1 MDDIVTTYVTTDG
14 APATGLTVTVRIWR
28 VRAATQT
35 LVVTDAAMTEV
46 GDGFYKYEFTTWDPL
61 ENYVFRSD
69 SGVGQTD
76 SERYAT
82 GASSVS
88 PEEISDQVWDEDKTE
103 HTIVGSTGEA
113 LTDIE
118 SIVEVLLKFESNR
131 SLIDPV
137 AKTLTIYDDDETTP
151 IHVFLLK
158 DSTGS
163 LSVDEVCE
171 RDPV

>member
-1 MDDIVTTYVTTDG
+1 MDDIVTTYVTTAG
-14 APATGLTVTVRIWR
+14 APATGLSVTVRIWR

-69 SGVGQTD
+69 SGVAQAD

-82 GASSVS
+82 GASGLTK
-88 PEEISDQVWDEDKTE
+88 EEVADQVWDETKAD
-103 HTIVGSTGEA
+103 HSIVGSTGEA
-113 LTDIE
+113 LTNIE
-118 SIVEVLLKFESNR
+118 GIVEILLKFEANR

-151 IHVFLLK
+151 IHVFALK
-158 DSTGS
+158 DSTGPP
-163 LSVDEVCE
+163 SVTEVCE
-171 RDPV
+171 RDPA